1 MGCCPEPSLGGLK
14 IVFAKS
20 PSLATSLT
28 LLNKD
33 EPDAAGASNEG
44 TAAWN
49 EPGAAVNGAAL
60 AAVST
65 LRPGKASWN
74 EPGQA
79 CN

>member
-65 LRPGKASWN
+65 PRPGKA
-74 EPGQA
+74 A
-79 CN
+79 